1 MHDQESSQ
9 QTIRGYVLGGLIGK
23 GGFGSVYRAYQPV
36 IERDVAIKVI
46 LPLYANN
53 PHFIRQ
59 FEVEAHVVARLEHP
73 YIVPLYDYWR
83 EPDRAY
89 LVMRFLR
96 GGNLAKLVLMN
107 PKGLPLTAIA
117 GLLTQVSSALQ
128 FAHSQGVIHQDIKPG
143 NILLDEQGNAYLSDF
158 GIAKSLIDEIPE
170 MAKYVLGSP
179 EYMSPEALVRKPT
192 SSLSDI
198 YSLGIMLY
206 ELLTGVLPFIGKT
219 REDFIQGHVY
229 GNVPPVSLQRP
240 DIPEKM
246 NEVIWQATYKDAA
259 ARFRSVAELTE
270 AFYSAA
276 NIVSQPPSAATALGE
291 TAKQTVIESQQLGT
305 MVFEQ
310 DASNVRNPY
319 KGLRAF
325 EEVDAADFF
334 GRETLITKIVG
345 RLETERFLAV
355 VGPSG
360 SGKSSVVRAGVIP
373 TLRNRAAPPFRNSF
387 FLTMTPGADPIR
399 ELEVSL
405 LQIATSSANI
415 HFDRACL
422 DSLKNIGQKIFEQTQ
437 SETVIFIDQFEEIFT
452 SVSSEV
458 ERNYFLT
465 NLVNAVQD
473 SQSHLHILI
482 TLRADFYDRPLLY
495 PSFGEL
501 IRAHTEVALPLSP
514 KELEYAIIGPA
525 QRSNVTLE
533 SVLLATIIAD
543 VVRQPGALPLL
554 QYTLTELFENR
565 HTSSILTLDTYGR
578 LGGLTGTLT
587 RRADELYLTLNTEE
601 KTLAQMIFLQL
612 ISIIEGSE
620 PVRRRVAQADLLA
633 EQSPERKA
641 TIQKVLDI
649 FYKQRFLTFDRDP
662 VTRAP
667 TVEIAHEALI
677 REWDRL
683 QQWIETSRDEMRIQ
697 RQLASNTQDWLKA
710 NRDTGFLARGAR
722 LDQFKSLTKSTYGTI
737 SLSPDEKTYLSVSI
751 ALSNRLAWY
760 RRVIAGALITLT
772 VLAVILAGLGLDRAN
787 QAERQRARANREAH
801 VAQSR
806 ELAAVAL
813 SNADQIDLALLLS
826 LEALRISNTYE
837 ARNGLLSTLQIEPRL
852 EAYLHGHSD
861 LIRTVTFSPDGHYI
875 ASGGR
880 DNQVILWDAD
890 SHTQKF
896 VLTGHEG
903 WINSLAFSPDGTI
916 LASGSADSTV
926 RLWDVTSG
934 EMIGLPIEAGI
945 GSVWSVSFSPDGQFW
960 AAGGEAGLIQV
971 WDVATQKPLDEP
983 LAGHSDIIYSVA
995 FSPDGTILA
1004 SGSADNTVR
1013 LWDVKTGRE
1022 IGEPLTAH
1030 TNWVLAVA
1038 FHPSGSLLASAGAD
1052 GAIVLWRLDGK
1063 NTTPILTFEEAH
1075 TDWIRGLAFDPSG
1088 NLLASA
1094 SVDQSLKF
1102 WSVAANQS
1110 VPAPIEISQNEVWS
1124 VAFSPDGQF
1133 AVSTDGNDVVL
1144 LKLLSDEIRTDLLIN
1159 DLAIKPNSSL
1169 LAMASGGP
1177 TQDDGID
1184 AVSIWDIT
1192 ENHQVAQLTEH
1203 AGPVTS
1209 VAFSPDGAWLASSSA
1224 DQTIILWE
1232 TANYQPQKRM
1242 VVSTLAQN
1250 PVWSVA
1256 FSPDGQVLAS
1266 ASEDGQVI
1274 FWDVATGQSIGDP
1287 LIGHIGGVL
1296 VLVFSPD
1303 GKTLATGGQDKTI
1316 RLWDVDTRELIATLE
1331 GHIDWVLSLAFSPDG
1346 RTLASGSRDNT
1357 IHLWRLSS
1365 RSADLLIGHDNWVT
1379 DLAFADDG
1387 DQLISS
1393 GRGGQIIWWDVA
1405 SRSMLGQPFEQE
1417 DQWFTSLVFDET
1429 THQMISANRM
1439 GAIQFWRTG
1448 IATWESDACRIAN
1461 RNLSEQE
1468 QQQFF
1473 GRPIPPTCSTIL
1485 P

>member
-96 GGNLAKLVLMN
+96 GGNLAKLVLLN
-107 PKGLPLTAIA
+107 PKGLAVSSIA
-117 GLLTQVSSALQ
+117 GLLTQISSALH
-128 FAHSQGVIHQDIKPG
+128 FAHSQGVVHQDIKPG

-158 GIAKSLIDEIPE
+158 GIAKSLLDEVPE

-179 EYMSPEALVRKPT
+179 EYMSPEALMRKPT

-270 AFYSAA
+270 AFYNAA
-276 NIVSQPPSAATALGE
+276 NIVSQLPSATTSLGE

-310 DASNVRNPY
+310 DASTVRNPY

-334 GRETLITKIVG
+334 GRETLIVKLVS
-345 RLETERFLAV
+345 RLETEPFLAV

-373 TLRNRAAPPFRNSF
+373 TLRNRAAPLFRNSF

-405 LQIATSSANI
+405 LQIATDSENI
-415 HFDRACL
+415 HFDRECL

-437 SETVIFIDQFEEIFT
+437 SETVIFIDQFEEVFT

-458 ERNYFLT
+458 ERNYFLS
-465 NLVNAVQD
+465 NIVNAVQD

-525 QRSNVTLE
+525 QRTNITLE

-543 VVRQPGALPLL
+543 VIRQPGALPLL

-565 HTSSILTLDTYGR
+565 HTSILTLDTYGR

-587 RRADELYLTLNTEE
+587 RRADELYLTLNAEE

-620 PVRRRVAQADLLA
+620 PVRRRIAQADLLT
-633 EQSPERKA
+633 EQSPERKNA
-641 TIQKVLDI
+641 IQKVLDI

-722 LDQFKSLTKSTYGTI
+722 LDQFKSLTKSVHQMVN
-737 SLSPDEKTYLSVSI
+737 LSTDEHTYLSASI
-751 ALSNRLAWY
+751 ALSNRLMWY
-760 RRVIAGALITLT
+760 RRLIAGALITLT
-772 VLAVILAGLGLDRAN
+772 VLAIILAGLGLDRAN
-787 QAERQRARANREAH
+787 QAERERARANRQAH

-826 LEALRISNTYE
+826 LEALRISDTYE
-837 ARNGLLSTLQIEPRL
+837 ARNSLLSTLQIEPRL
-852 EAYLHGHSD
+852 EAYLHGHTD

-880 DNQVILWDAD
+880 DNQVILWDAS

-896 VLTGHEG
+896 LLTGHEG
-903 WINSLAFSPDGTI
+903 WVNSLAFSPDGTV

-926 RLWDVTSG
+926 RLWDVASG
-934 EMIGLPIEAGI
+934 QMIGLPLEAGV
-945 GSVWSVSFSPDGQFW
+945 GSVWSVSFSPDGQFL

-971 WDVATQKPLDEP
+971 WDVATQKPIDEP

-1013 LWDVKTGRE
+1013 LWDVKTGKE

-1030 TNWVLAVA
+1030 TNWVFAVT
-1038 FHPSGSLLASAGAD
+1038 FHPTGSLLVSAGAD
-1052 GAIVLWRLDGK
+1052 ESIILWRLDGE
-1063 NTTPILTFEEAH
+1063 NTTPIFTFEEAH
-1075 TDWIRGLAFDPSG
+1075 TDWIRSLTFDPSG

-1094 SVDQSLKF
+1094 SVDQTIKF
-1102 WSVAANQS
+1102 WPVAANQS
-1110 VPAPIEISQNEVWS
+1110 VPVPIQISQNEVWS
-1124 VAFSPDGQF
+1124 VGFSPDGQF
-1133 AVSTDGNDVVL
+1133 LVSTDGNDVAL
-1144 LKLLSDEIRTDLLIN
+1144 LRFFSDEIQTSLLIN

-1169 LAMASGGP
+1169 LGVASGGP

-1184 AVSIWDIT
+1184 AVSIWDT
-1192 ENHQVAQLTEH
+1192 VENRQVAQMTEH

-1209 VAFSPDGAWLASSSA
+1209 VAFSPNGTWLASGSA

-1232 TANYQPQKRM
+1232 TANFQPQKRM

-1256 FSPDGQVLAS
+1256 FSPDGQLLVS

-1274 FWDVATGQSIGDP
+1274 FWDVTTGQPIGDP
-1287 LIGHIGGVL
+1287 LIGHTGGVL
-1296 VLVFSPD
+1296 ALAFGPD
-1303 GKTLATGGQDKTI
+1303 GQVLATAGHDKTI

-1331 GHIDWVLSLAFSPDG
+1331 EHTDSVSSLAFSPDG
-1346 RTLASGSRDNT
+1346 RYLASGSRDNT
-1357 IHLWRLSS
+1357 IRLWRLSS
-1365 RSADLLIGHDNWVT
+1365 RSADLLIGHNNWVT
-1379 DLAFADDG
+1379 DLAFTNDG

-1405 SRSMLGQPFEQE
+1405 SRSMLGEPFEQE

-1429 THQMISANRM
+1429 THQIISANRM
-1439 GAIQFWRTG
+1439 GAIQFWKTG
-1448 IATWESDACRIAN
+1448 ITTWMSDACRIAN
-1461 RNLSEQE
+1461 RNLTEHE

-1473 GRPIPPTCSTIL
+1473 GRLISPTCSTIL

>member
-96 GGNLAKLVLMN
+96 GGNLAKLVLLN
-107 PKGLPLTAIA
+107 PKGLPLTSIA
-117 GLLTQVSSALQ
+117 GLLTQISSALQ
-128 FAHSQGVIHQDIKPG
+128 FAHSQGVVHQDIKPG

-158 GIAKSLIDEIPE
+158 GIAKSLLDEVPE

-179 EYMSPEALVRKPT
+179 EYMSPEALTRKPT

-219 REDFIQGHVY
+219 REDFIQGHLY

-246 NEVIWQATYKDAA
+246 NEVIWQATYKDAV

-270 AFYSAA
+270 AFYNAA
-276 NIVSQPPSAATALGE
+276 NIVSQLPSATTSLGE

-310 DASNVRNPY
+310 DASTVRNPY

-334 GRETLITKIVG
+334 GRETLIVKIVG

-373 TLRNRAAPPFRNSF
+373 ALRNRAAPLFRNSF

-399 ELEVSL
+399 ELEICL
-405 LQIATSSANI
+405 LQIATQSENI
-415 HFDRACL
+415 HFDRECL
-422 DSLKNIGQKIFEQTQ
+422 DSLKNIGQTIFEQTQ
-437 SETVIFIDQFEEIFT
+437 SETVIFIDQFEEVFT

-465 NLVNAVQD
+465 NIVNAVQD

-525 QRSNVTLE
+525 QRTNVTLE

-543 VVRQPGALPLL
+543 VIRQPGALPLL

-565 HTSSILTLDTYGR
+565 HTSILTLDTYSR

-587 RRADELYLTLNTEE
+587 RRADELYLTLNAEE

-620 PVRRRVAQADLLA
+620 PVRRRIAQADLLT
-633 EQSPERKA
+633 EQSPERKE

-697 RQLASNTQDWLKA
+697 RQLATNTQDWLKA

-722 LDQFKSLTKSTYGTI
+722 LDQFKSLTKSTI
-737 SLSPDEKTYLSVSI
+737 NLSPDEKTFLSASI
-751 ALSNRLAWY
+751 ALSNRLTWY

-772 VLAVILAGLGLDRAN
+772 VLAIILAGLGLDRAN
-787 QAERQRARANREAH
+787 QAERQRARANRQAH

-826 LEALRISNTYE
+826 LEALRVSNTYE
-837 ARNGLLSTLQIEPRL
+837 ARNSLLSTLQIEPRL
-852 EAYLHGHSD
+852 EAYLHGHTD

-880 DNQVILWDAD
+880 DNQVILWDA
-890 SHTQKF
+890 SIRTQKF
-896 VLTGHEG
+896 LLTGHEG
-903 WINSLAFSPDGTI
+903 WINSLAFSPDGTV
-916 LASGSADSTV
+916 LASGSADNTV
-926 RLWDVTSG
+926 RLWDVASG
-934 EMIGLPIEAGI
+934 QMIGLPLEADI
-945 GSVWSVSFSPDGQFW
+945 DSVWSVSFSSNGQFL

-971 WDVATQKPLDEP
+971 WDVATQQPIDEP
-983 LAGHSDIIYSVA
+983 LAGHTDIIYSVA

-1013 LWDVKTGRE
+1013 LWDVKTGKD

-1052 GAIVLWRLDGK
+1052 GSIVLWRLDGE

-1075 TDWIRGLAFDPSG
+1075 NDWIRGLTFDPSG
-1088 NLLASA
+1088 NLLVSASA
-1094 SVDQSLKF
+1094 DQSVKF
-1102 WSVAANQS
+1102 WSVAPNQS
-1110 VPAPIEISQNEVWS
+1110 IPAPIQISQAEVWS
-1124 VAFSPDGQF
+1124 VGFSPDGQF
-1133 AVSTDGNDVVL
+1133 VVSTDGDDVVL
-1144 LKLLSDEIRTDLLIN
+1144 LKLRSDQFET
-1159 DLAIKPNSSL
+1159 SL
-1169 LAMASGGP
+1169 LVNDIAINLNSHLLAVASGGP

-1184 AVSIWDIT
+1184 AISIWDIT
-1192 ENHQVAQLTEH
+1192 ENQQVAQLTEH

-1209 VAFSPDGAWLASSSA
+1209 VAFSPDGAWLASGSA

-1232 TANYQPQKRM
+1232 TVNYQPQKRM

-1256 FSPDGQVLAS
+1256 FSPDGQLLVS

-1274 FWDVATGQSIGDP
+1274 FWDVAIGQPIGDR
-1287 LIGHIGGVL
+1287 LIGHTGGVL
-1296 VLVFSPD
+1296 ALAFSPD
-1303 GKTLATGGQDKTI
+1303 GKMLATAGHDKTI

-1331 GHIDWVLSLAFSPDG
+1331 GHTDSVLSLAFSPDG

-1357 IHLWRLSS
+1357 IRLWTLSS
-1365 RSADLLIGHDNWVT
+1365 RSAELLIGHINWVT
-1379 DLAFADDG
+1379 DLAFTDDG
-1387 DQLISS
+1387 DQLVSS
-1393 GRGGQIIWWDVA
+1393 GRDGRIIWWDVA

-1417 DQWFTSLVFDET
+1417 DQWFTSLVFDEI
-1429 THQMISANRM
+1429 THQVISANRM
-1439 GAIQFWRTG
+1439 GAVQFWRTG
-1448 IATWESDACRIAN
+1448 ITTWMSDACRIAH
-1461 RNLSEQE
+1461 RNLSEHE

-1473 GRPIPPTCSTIL
+1473 GRPIPPTCATIL